1 MIHTLA
7 SITAGIKSAIVV
19 AWGLGTAYLA
29 VRLVIGLIRFL
40 NASPAVRR
48 NYWLR
53 FRVWRTWRKLSLN
66 LDLAKIVKES
76 TRIASRPSLMPA
88 AKMLNLTV
96 GKSRTR
102 RKIRYPRMKVTA
114 DEYGVVLR
122 VRTIPKVGREQ
133 FEKASGFLAD
143 AWGCARVQVYQRQ
156 PGRLTVRGIRHDPL
170 ATPLPMW
177 EVPQGV
183 YTEPHPFRP
192 YLGRDEWGTDRW
204 LDLSGITGVTVAG
217 LPRYGKTRLIL
228 SALMQWAGTRR
239 VQLVIL
245 DGKGSGSEVGA
256 DYDEWVD
263 RCWMASGDD
272 LDRAEEIFTTL
283 SDHMMERGRQIKPVL
298 GVKNGWHVGPR
309 DDWPL
314 IITVVDECHTY
325 FNEKAAGGQKT
336 LREKYL
342 RLQSLG
348 ADLVKKAGSVMMI
361 TIYATQKQSGDAIPT
376 AIRDNCTVGLSFAV
390 KNRDVAVVGLGD
402 GIRDNPSLCPS
413 TIRERPTY
421 IGVCVAAL
429 PDGREEF
436 IRLRIPDVPD
446 EVSVDYAARTTYL
459 RTDPDELLAALTV
472 RAQPAPA

>member
-1 MIHTLA
+1 MSDFIAKVQLA
-7 SITAGIKSAIVV
+7 ITV
-19 AWGLGTAYLA
+19 AWVLA
-29 VRLVIGLIRFL
+29 AACLVVWLLLELVRFL
-40 NASPAVRR
+40 EASPATRR

-53 FRVWRTWRKLSLN
+53 FQVRRTWRRLTLN

-76 TRIASRPSLMPA
+76 TSISSRPSLAP
-88 AKMLNLTV
+88 LPRWLQTTV
-96 GKSRTR
+96 GRAHTR
-102 RKIRYPRMKVTA
+102 RKIRYPRMRVKA
-114 DEYGVVLR
+114 DDYGVVLK
-122 VRTIPKVGREQ
+122 VRTIPKVGRVEL
-133 FEKASGFLAD
+133 EKNAPYFAD
-143 AWGCARVQVYQRQ
+143 AWGCARVQVYQRT
-156 PGRLTVRGIRHDPL
+156 PGRLIVRGIRNDPL

-177 EVPQGV
+177 EVPKGV

-204 LDLSGITGVTVAG
+204 LDLSGITGITVAG

-228 SALMQWAGTRR
+228 SLLMQWAGTRP

-245 DGKGSGSEVGA
+245 DGKGSGTEVGA

-263 RCWMASGDD
+263 RCWMSSGDD
-272 LDRAEEIFTTL
+272 LNEAEKILGKLF
-283 SDHMMERGRQIKPVL
+283 DHMMERGRQIKPVL
-298 GVKNGWHVGPR
+298 AVKNGWHVGPR

-314 IITVVDECHTY
+314 IITVVDECHTF
-325 FNEKAAGGQKT
+325 FNERAAGGDRKRKEQ
-336 LREKYL
+336 YL

-348 ADLVKKAGSVMMI
+348 GDLVKKAGSVMMI

-376 AIRDNCTVGLSFAV
+376 AIRDNCTVGISFAV
-390 KNRDVAVVGLGD
+390 KNREVAVVGLGD
-402 GIRDNPSLCPS
+402 GIRDYPSLCPS

-446 EVSVDYAARTTYL
+446 EVSIQHGARTAGL

-472 RAQPAPA
+472 RAQPEPQGAA